1 MYTNAFNDDFTGNSQ
16 KRTYS
21 AMSFEGRM
29 AQQQGNKVQR
39 TRPAAGIPI
48 DTPSRGRDTDGA
60 SSSKDALIEELLRE
74 RALNAARLDACEHRI
89 EQLTTE
95 LQLVRQALIQLQNSR
110 APATGEAMIEENPR
124 HVAAIGVSI

>member
-1 MYTNAFNDDFTGNSQ
+1 MYSNAINNDSTGNSQ
-16 KRTYS
+16 KRSYS

-48 DTPSRGRDTDGA
+48 NTPLRNGDMDGA
-60 SSSKDALIEELLRE
+60 SSSKDALIEELLQE
-74 RALNAARLDACEHRI
+74 RALNAARLDACEHQI

-95 LQLVRQALIQLQNSR
+95 LQLVRQALIQLHESR
-110 APATGEAMIEENPR
+110 ATAAGEAMIEEDPR
-124 HVAAIGVSI
+124 HVAAIGVNI